1 MQAVDLIRKKRD
13 GSVLDPAELRAFVD
27 GTCKGTWPDY
37 QVAALLMAIAIRGMT
52 TDETAALTEA
62 MVSSGTRLTR
72 RDRSRPRA
80 DKHSTGGVGDKTSL
94 LVAPLAAACGLV
106 VPMMSGRAL
115 GHTGGTLDK
124 LEAIPGF
131 RTALDPEACER
142 VLAEAGCAIFGQT
155 DTIAPADRRLYALR
169 DVTATVDSVPLI
181 AASIMSKKLAEDLDA
196 LVLDVKVGRGAFM
209 KTEREARALAALLV
223 EIGAR
228 HGVGTTAVLSAMDA
242 PLGRAV
248 GNALE
253 VAEAVEALQGRG
265 PADLERLA
273 VELAAEMIV
282 LAGLE
287 SGHDAAVRRAR
298 RALETGAAF
307 ERFRTMVAA
316 QGGDVRAIDDPSRL
330 PSAPGREPVAAARAG
345 VVAQVDAEAI
355 GRASMALG
363 AGRSRAGQPIDPAV
377 GVCVL
382 ARPGATVARGE
393 PLAELHHRD
402 GVGLDT
408 ARALAASAFVIGDE
422 APDPSPLIL
431 GHVRAAPA
439 AS

>member
-13 GSVLDPAELRAFVD
+13 GGALDAAELRAFVD
-27 GTCKGTWPDY
+27 GACDGTWPDY

-62 MVSSGTRLTR
+62 MVSSGTRLAR

-94 LVAPLAAACGLV
+94 VVAPLAAACGLV

-115 GHTGGTLDK
+115 VHTGGTLDK

-223 EIGAR
+223 DIGAR

-253 VAEAVEALQGRG
+253 VAEGIEALQGRG
-265 PADLERLA
+265 PADVERLA
-273 VELAAEMIV
+273 VELTAEMIV
-282 LAGLE
+282 LAGVE
-287 SGHDAAVRRAR
+287 PGHDAAVRRAR

-316 QGGDVRAIDDPSRL
+316 QGGDVRAVDDPSRL
-330 PSAPGREPVAAARAG
+330 PSAPGRDPIAAARAG
-345 VVAQVDAEAI
+345 VVARVDAEAI

-363 AGRSRAGQPIDPAV
+363 AGRSQAGQAIDPAV
-377 GVCVL
+377 GVRVL
-382 ARPGATVARGE
+382 ARPGATVERGQ

-408 ARALAASAFVIGDE
+408 ARALAASAFVIGDQ
-422 APDPSPLIL
+422 APDPGALVL

>member
-1 MQAVDLIRKKRD
+1 MHAVDLIRKKRD
-13 GSVLDPAELRAFVD
+13 GGALEPAELRAFVGGACD
-27 GTCKGTWPDY
+27 GTWPDY
-37 QVAALLMAIAIRGMT
+37 QLAALLMAIAIRGMT
-52 TDETAALTEA
+52 ADETAALTEA
-62 MVSSGTRLTR
+62 MVASGTRLVR
-72 RDRSRPRA
+72 RDRLRPRA

-131 RTALDPEACER
+131 RTALDEAACDR

-209 KTEREARALAALLV
+209 KSEREARALAALLV
-223 EIGAR
+223 EIGER
-228 HGVGTTAVLSAMDA
+228 HGIGTTAMLSAMDA

-253 VAEAVEALQGRG
+253 VAESIEALQGRG
-265 PADLERLA
+265 PADLETLA
-273 VELAAEMIV
+273 VALSAEMV
-282 LAGLE
+282 VRAGVE
-287 SGHDAAVRRAR
+287 PGGEAAIRRVR
-298 RALETGAAF
+298 RALESGAAF
-307 ERFRTMVAA
+307 GRFRAMVAA
-316 QGGDVRAIDDPSRL
+316 QGGDLRAIDDPSRL
-330 PSAPGREPVAAARAG
+330 PSVPGRATIEAPRAG
-345 VVAQVDAEAI
+345 IVERVDAEAI
-355 GRASMALG
+355 GRASMVLG
-363 AGRSRAGQPIDPAV
+363 AGRSRAGDAIDPAV
-377 GVCVL
+377 GLRVL
-382 ARPGATVARGE
+382 ARPGAAVSRGE
-393 PLAELHHRD
+393 ALAELHHRD
-402 GVGLDT
+402 GFGLDA

-422 APDPSPLIL
+422 APEPAPLIL
-431 GHVRAAPA
+431 GHVRAPA
-439 AS
+439 AC